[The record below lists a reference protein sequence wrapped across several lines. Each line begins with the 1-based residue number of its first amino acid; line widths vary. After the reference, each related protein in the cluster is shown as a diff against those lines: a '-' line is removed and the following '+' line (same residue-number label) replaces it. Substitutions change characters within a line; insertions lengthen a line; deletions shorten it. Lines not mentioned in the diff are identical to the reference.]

1 MNAGWLLVLDV
12 AEIAVAIVI
21 SQGGTQKTAPAK
33 SITRQLVMKRL
44 LFSLDLASDRPPSV
58 RNGWKANFALLTE
71 TPMPAAQ
78 PPSLIAIFGRFLR
91 FGLLAWGGPVAQV
104 AMLKRELVEEQ
115 KWLAPGRFNRLLAV
129 FQVLPGPEAHELC
142 VHLGMMKRGRLGGLL
157 AGLGFMLPGFLLIL
171 ALSWAYARV
180 DLDRPPLAPIILGV
194 QVGVIALIVRAVHR
208 IGDHALADRWLWVMA
223 LAAAAASA
231 AGFSFWIVLPAA
243 GLGYVLLARASFGVA
258 LGVMVAAALLAVMMA
273 SGSPTPHTAAAAQAL
288 ASGTVGAL
296 PLFVSGLK
304 AGLLTFGG
312 AYTAIPFIRDDAVG
326 REWLSDG
333 QFLDGLALSGVIP
346 APLILFATFVGYQAG
361 GLAGALAMTVGIFL
375 PAFAFS
381 LLFFDRLERVVEDER
396 LHRLLEGVAAGVVG
410 LIAATTVELGL
421 GVAQRVPS
429 LLFAWLIFAC
439 SLALLYLWRSKFN
452 VMGLIPLA
460 ALGGLVAFS

>member
-1 MNAGWLLVLDV
+1 
-12 AEIAVAIVI
+12 
-21 SQGGTQKTAPAK
+21 
-33 SITRQLVMKRL
+33 
-44 LFSLDLASDRPPSV
+44 
-58 RNGWKANFALLTE
+58 
-71 TPMPAAQ
+71 
-78 PPSLIAIFGRFLR
+78 
-91 FGLLAWGGPVAQV
+91 
-104 AMLKRELVEEQ
+104 
-115 KWLAPGRFNRLLAV
+115 
-129 FQVLPGPEAHELC
+129 
-142 VHLGMMKRGRLGGLL
+142 
-157 AGLGFMLPGFLLIL
+157 
-171 ALSWAYARV
+171 
-180 DLDRPPLAPIILGV
+180 
-194 QVGVIALIVRAVHR
+194 
-208 IGDHALADRWLWVMA
+208 
-223 LAAAAASA
+223 
-231 AGFSFWIVLPAA
+231 
-243 GLGYVLLARASFGVA
+243 
-258 LGVMVAAALLAVMMA
+258 
-273 SGSPTPHTAAAAQAL
+273 
-288 ASGTVGAL
+288 
-296 PLFVSGLK
+296 VSGLK